1 MVREIVWKLVISKK
15 VHVPL
20 WAITAVEIPT
30 FMPTLEGAALK
41 DTPGCTAL
49 NDVLE
54 GAALN
59 GDGCP

>member
-30 FMPTLEGAALK
+30 FMPTLEGAAL
-41 DTPGCTAL
+41 